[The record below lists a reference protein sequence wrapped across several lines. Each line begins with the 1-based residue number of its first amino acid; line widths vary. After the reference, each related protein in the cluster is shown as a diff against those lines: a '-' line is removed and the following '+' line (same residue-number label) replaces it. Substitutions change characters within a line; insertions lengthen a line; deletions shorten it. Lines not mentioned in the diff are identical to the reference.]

1 MWNKI
6 SDVGMPRPGDYSVLA
21 YHTNGSV
28 EMVHCDDLNWSAGLC
43 LYTHWMELPSPPTA
57 EKQGAEP
64 VHANNSRVMPCLMY
78 AGTNEQC
85 DTFGDGRCGSAACQ
99 LART

>member
-6 SDVGMPRPGDYSVLA
+6 SVVGMPRPGDYSVLA
-21 YHTNGSV
+21 YHVNGSV

-57 EKQGAEP
+57 AECGAEP
-64 VHANNSRVMPCLMY
+64 VQPTTSPAQNGPSF
-78 AGTNEQC
+78 E
-85 DTFGDGRCGSAACQ
+85 DGV
-99 LART
+99 

>member
-21 YHTNGSV
+21 YHVNGSV
-28 EMVHCDDLNWSAGLC
+28 EMVHCDDLNWSAGLR

-57 EKQGAEP
+57 AECGAEP
-64 VHANNSRVMPCLMY
+64 VQP
-78 AGTNEQC
+78 T
-85 DTFGDGRCGSAACQ
+85 TAAAQ
-99 LART
+99 NTADAVE

>member
-6 SDVGMPRPGDYSVLA
+6 SVVGMPRPGDYSVLA
-21 YHTNGSV
+21 YHVNGSV

-57 EKQGAEP
+57 AECGAEP
-64 VHANNSRVMPCLMY
+64 VQPTTPPAVNAAYP
-78 AGTNEQC
+78 GTGPVVIGG
-85 DTFGDGRCGSAACQ
+85 TSGVA
-99 LART
+99 